1 MKNIRRVIAIFLLL
15 IIYAY
20 VVNISSFPD
29 NLLLYSDSSLSLKLC
44 PFIKLEGEVSTSKS
58 AEHSSKYNLSLNLG
72 NQKLKDVN
80 LRIVDKLK
88 VVPVRKINWFK
99 IIY

>member
-20 VVNISSFPD
+20 VVNVSSFPD

-44 PFIKLEGEVSTSKS
+44 PFLKLEGEVSTSKS
-58 AEHSSKYNLSLNLG
+58 QEHSSKYNLSLTLG